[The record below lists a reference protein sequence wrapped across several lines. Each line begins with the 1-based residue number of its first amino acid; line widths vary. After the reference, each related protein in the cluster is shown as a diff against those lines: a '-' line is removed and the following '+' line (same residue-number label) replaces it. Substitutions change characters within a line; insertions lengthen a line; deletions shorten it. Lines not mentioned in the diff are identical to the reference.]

1 MLDLFNLPTAFANSD
16 VQVFSQGGGTAAQS
30 KFMYNIPRGKT
41 MLFMYALGGGGGGGG
56 GFTGT
61 AGTARGGGGGGG
73 SSSVATLIIPIRFLP
88 DTLHLEVGTAGI
100 GGAAGAAGT
109 AGTSSS
115 INIYPTQTSSN
126 TLLLSFNGNGGGAGT
141 AAAAGTA
148 GSGSAS
154 PTIGNN
160 ALAGLGLWNAI
171 PGQNGTAG
179 GAHTGASGV
188 AISFPTTGINVMG
201 GGGGGGTTTT
211 DYQGSDHSS
220 IAGSY
225 ISEQRPRGAQFGDG
239 TSGNF
244 QLPKLFYNYSGCG
257 GGSSNT
263 GVGGNGGYGG
273 FGSGGGGGGAG
284 TTGGRGGDGGPGLVV
299 MIAW

>member
-1 MLDLFNLPTAFANSD
+1 
-16 VQVFSQGGGTAAQS
+16 
-30 KFMYNIPRGKT
+30 
-41 MLFMYALGGGGGGGG
+41 
-56 GFTGT
+56 
-61 AGTARGGGGGGG
+61 
-73 SSSVATLIIPIRFLP
+73 
-88 DTLHLEVGTAGI
+88 
-100 GGAAGAAGT
+100 
-109 AGTSSS
+109 
-115 INIYPTQTSSN
+115 
-126 TLLLSFNGNGGGAGT
+126 
-141 AAAAGTA
+141 
-148 GSGSAS
+148 
-154 PTIGNN
+154 
-160 ALAGLGLWNAI
+160 
-171 PGQNGTAG
+171 
-179 GAHTGASGV
+179 
-188 AISFPTTGINVMG
+188 MG

-211 DYQGSDHSS
+211 NHQGSDHSS